1 MGEALHAVRYTPLP
15 LVPIRDECKV
25 EDGRHHLTKTR
36 LYRSLN
42 AANLLPFSTGPP
54 PHQSRAFPQV
64 QNFFGRNL
72 LDYFELSIQL
82 KPEHVR
88 NAHEV
93 IR

>member
-54 PHQSRAFPQV
+54 PINPVPFRKFKSFLGGTYWITS
-64 QNFFGRNL
+64 N
-72 LDYFELSIQL
+72 
-82 KPEHVR
+82 
-88 NAHEV
+88 
-93 IR
+93 